1 MISMP
6 NEFHATSK
14 VTESHSQM
22 ISTTLTMRH
31 LGNEIWTTMTPK
43 YRPPKYRR
51 VRLDEGLS
59 QTDTMYRQNKSSLQ
73 EQNS

>member
-31 LGNEIWTTMTPK
+31 LGNEIWTMMT
-43 YRPPKYRR
+43 PKYRR

-59 QTDTMYRQNKSSLQ
+59 QTDTTYRQNKSSLQ